1 MDKADNKKRILI
13 VSHALELGGAER
25 SLIGLLDAIDKEK
38 YHIDLFLL
46 RHEGE
51 LLGMLPSHIN
61 LLPEIPAYTVLA
73 RPMVRILKEGHL
85 LLCAARVYGK
95 LKAAFYDRRHHYRNS
110 DVALEYSHKYT
121 CPLMP
126 EIQPKVVYDTA
137 ISFLTP
143 HYFVAK
149 KVHARKKIA
158 WIHTDYTNVAVNVAS
173 ESAMW
178 GAYDTIM
185 AISDASA
192 QAFRKTFKNL
202 KSNIVVLENIL
213 PQRFIK
219 RQAEEK
225 CELNEKSLTLLS
237 IGRFCTAKNFDNVPY
252 ICRYLIEMG
261 LDIKWYLIGFGN
273 DEELIRSK
281 IRETKMEE
289 KVIILGKKSNP
300 YPYIEACDLYVQPSR
315 YEGKCVAV
323 KEAQLLGKPVVITN
337 YATSSSQLKD
347 GIDGIIV
354 PLDNKKCAEGIGAL
368 LRNPE
373 LMQKLSENCS
383 KHDYSNAAEIKKLE
397 QIIDK
402 DYENKNNNVS

>member
-1 MDKADNKKRILI
+1 MDKADHKKRILI

-51 LLGMLPSHIN
+51 LLGMIPSYIN

-73 RPMVRILKEGHL
+73 RPMVQVLKEGHL
-85 LLCAARVYGK
+85 LLCVARVYGK

-173 ESAMW
+173 DSAIW
-178 GAYDTIM
+178 GDYDTIM
-185 AISDASA
+185 AISYASA

-202 KSNIVVLENIL
+202 KSNIVVMENIL

-237 IGRFCTAKNFDNVPY
+237 IGRFCTAKNFDNVPH

-281 IRETKMEE
+281 IRETKMED

-300 YPYIEACDLYVQPSR
+300 YPYIKAS
-315 YEGKCVAV
+315 
-323 KEAQLLGKPVVITN
+323 QLLVCLSSSETFNYTLAEARALDVPVITTDFPS
-337 YATSSSQLKD
+337 APEFVTD
-347 GIDGIIV
+347 GVDGYIV
-354 PLDNKKCAEGIGAL
+354 PL
-368 LRNPE
+368 
-373 LMQKLSENCS
+373 ENVA
-383 KHDYSNAAEIKKLE
+383 DM
-397 QIIDK
+397 IINVI
-402 DYENKNNNVS
+402 ENKDMLEKIKPNFHARVNNAKLIKAQFESLFK